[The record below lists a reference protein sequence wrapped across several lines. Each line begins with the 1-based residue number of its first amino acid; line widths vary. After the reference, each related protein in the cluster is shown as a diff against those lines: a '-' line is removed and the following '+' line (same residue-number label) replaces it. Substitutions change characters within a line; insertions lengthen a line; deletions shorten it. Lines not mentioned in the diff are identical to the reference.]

1 MLVAVQQIQV
11 PSGQRVVLRDISWQD
26 FETILEDLGS
36 DRHSRIAYH
45 QDLLEI
51 MAPLPE
57 HEVSKV
63 LITNFLEILLE
74 ELNLEF
80 WSLGSTTFKDQ
91 FRQQGIEPD
100 NCFYIANEAR
110 VRGKDRLDLSIDP
123 PPDLALEIDVTSRTH
138 PEIYAA
144 LGVPELWQMEKGK
157 LKIKLLQNSRYVE
170 VATSPNLRNFPIT
183 EILPKYL
190 EDAKSLGRNQT
201 MRAFRA
207 WVREQL

>member
-1 MLVAVQQIQV
+1 MLVALQQIQV

-45 QDLLEI
+45 QDSLEI
-51 MAPLPE
+51 MTPLPE

-63 LITNFLEILLE
+63 LMTNFLEILLE

-80 WSLGSTTFKDQ
+80 WSLGSTTFKDK
-91 FRQQGIEPD
+91 FRRQGIEPD
-100 NCFYIANEAR
+100 NCFYIANEAV

-123 PPDLALEIDVTSRTH
+123 SPDLALEIDVTSRTH

-157 LKIKLLQNSRYVE
+157 LKIKLLHNGSYVE
-170 VATSPNLRNFPIT
+170 VVTSPNLPNFPLT

-190 EDAKSLGRNQT
+190 DHAKSLGRNQT

-207 WVREQL
+207 WVRAQI